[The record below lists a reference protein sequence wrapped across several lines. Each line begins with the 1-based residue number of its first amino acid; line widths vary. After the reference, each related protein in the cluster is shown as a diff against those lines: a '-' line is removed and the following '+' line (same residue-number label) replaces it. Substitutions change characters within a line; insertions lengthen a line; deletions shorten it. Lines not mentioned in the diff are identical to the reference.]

1 MKKELKAISAKND
14 LDFYYNAENIPNQ
27 DLVFGTLEYFETG
40 KRKGFF
46 EPLEFMN
53 LLWEQ
58 YNFVNANIQ
67 KPNTT
72 ITALKALPL
81 TVEQKHVLFGFI
93 LKWFGGYPIENKN
106 KQYDTTL
113 RLIEKEFLSYK
124 KQTPEKQFCQ
134 KDWVQYSRLKQISGF
149 MNDRINGKVHNTEYD
164 FEKVKECLKTL
175 PNVKAQIKFLTEIQT
190 EYKQNQTGWEMNI
203 GTAFD
208 EQCELEI
215 KKLDKIFK
223 LDQSTPTKTKQAF
236 QLRKKQG
243 AKTDLIRILN
253 AIYELKMFE
262 MTDGQIPSKEMFMK
276 QAGEFFGTD
285 LSKYDIDLS
294 QALNSTSLEANLK
307 VFGQMKEVTQNSH
320 YIGKKEK

>member
-14 LDFYYNAENIPNQ
+14 LDFYYNTDNIPNQ

-40 KRKGFF
+40 NRKGFF

-67 KPNTT
+67 KAHTT

-93 LKWFGGYPIENKN
+93 LKWFGGYPIENMN
-106 KQYDTTL
+106 KQYDSTL
-113 RLIEKEFLSYK
+113 RLLEKEFLSYK

-134 KDWVQYSRLKQISGF
+134 KDFVQYNRLKQIEGL
-149 MNDRINGKVHNTEYD
+149 MNDRINGKGQNAEYD
-164 FEKVKECLKTL
+164 FVKVKEYLKIL
-175 PNVKAQIKFLTEIQT
+175 PDVKEQIKFLTDIKT
-190 EYKQNQTGWEMNI
+190 EYQQNKTGWEIEI
-203 GTAFD
+203 GTPFD

-223 LDQSTPTKTKQAF
+223 LEQTTPTKTKQAF

-253 AIYELKMFE
+253 AVYELKLFE
-262 MTDGQIPSKEMFMK
+262 TANGQIPSKEMFMK
-276 QAGEFFGTD
+276 QAGDFFGTD

-294 QALNSTSLEANLK
+294 QSLNNTSLEANLK
-307 VFGQMKEVTQNSH
+307 IFELMKEITQNSH
-320 YIGKKEK
+320 YLGKKEK

>member
-14 LDFYYNAENIPNQ
+14 LDFYYNAENQPNQ
-27 DLVFGTLEYFETG
+27 DLLFGTLEYFETG

-58 YNFVNANIQ
+58 YNFVDKNIQ
-67 KPNTT
+67 KPHTT
-72 ITALKALPL
+72 ITTLKALPL

-93 LKWFGGYPIENKN
+93 LKWFGGYPIENMN

-124 KQTPEKQFCQ
+124 MQTPEKQFCQ
-134 KDWVQYSRLKQISGF
+134 KDWDEYSRLKQIEGF
-149 MNDRINGKVHNTEYD
+149 LNDRINDIRQNAEYD
-164 FEKVKECLKTL
+164 FVKVKVYLKTL
-175 PNVKAQIKFLTEIQT
+175 PNVQEQIKFLIEIQT
-190 EYKQNQTGWEMNI
+190 EYQQNKTSWYTEGIPFGEK
-203 GTAFD
+203 
-208 EQCELEI
+208 CELEI
-215 KKLDKIFK
+215 KKLKALIEI
-223 LDQSTPTKTKQAF
+223 QNSTVPQTKQAF

-253 AIYELKMFE
+253 AVYELKYFE
-262 MTDGQIPSKEMFMK
+262 MADGQIPTKEMFMK
-276 QAGEFFGTD
+276 QAGEFFGID
-285 LSKYDIDLS
+285 LSKYDTDLS
-294 QALNSTSLEANLK
+294 QALNNTSLEANLK
-307 VFGQMKEVTQNSH
+307 VFELMKEVTQNSH

>member
-14 LDFYYNAENIPNQ
+14 LDFYYNAENQPNQ
-27 DLVFGTLEYFETG
+27 DLLFGTLEYFETG

-58 YNFVNANIQ
+58 YNFVDKNIQ
-67 KPNTT
+67 KPHTT
-72 ITALKALPL
+72 ITTLKALPL

-93 LKWFGGYPIENKN
+93 LKWFGGYPIANRD

-124 KQTPEKQFCQ
+124 KQTPEKKFCQ
-134 KDWVQYSRLKQISGF
+134 KDWVQYSRLRQIEGF
-149 MNDRINGKVHNTEYD
+149 TNDNLRGNGQNTAYD
-164 FEKVKECLKTL
+164 FVKVKEHLKTL
-175 PNVKAQIKFLTEIQT
+175 TNIKEQIKFLAEIKT
-190 EYKQNQTGWEMNI
+190 EYLQNKTGFEWDL
-203 GTAFD
+203 GTPFD
-208 EQCELEI
+208 EQCELELR
-215 KKLDKIFK
+215 KLDKIFK
-223 LDQSTPTKTKQAF
+223 LEQSTPTKAKQGF

-253 AIYELKMFE
+253 AVYELKYFE
-262 MTDGQIPSKEMFMK
+262 MADGQIPSKEMFMK
-276 QAGEFFGTD
+276 QVGEFFGID

-294 QALNSTSLEANLK
+294 QALNNTSLEANLK
-307 VFGQMKEVTQNSH
+307 VFEQMKDVTQDSH
-320 YIGKKEK
+320 YISKKEK